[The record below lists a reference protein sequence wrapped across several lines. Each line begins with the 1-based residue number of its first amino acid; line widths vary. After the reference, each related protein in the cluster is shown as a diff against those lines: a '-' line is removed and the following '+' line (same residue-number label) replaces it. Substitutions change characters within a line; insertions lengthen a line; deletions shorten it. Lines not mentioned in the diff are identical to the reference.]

1 MTNLYKMQAALAC
14 YANDFDVTV
23 TGVDSFTPE
32 LWAHEGLAILEE
44 NMVAASLVHRDF
56 SMEVAN
62 FGDVVNTRRPGIFK
76 TKRKDDDDA
85 IVLQD
90 ATATNVQ
97 VPLNQHFYISFT
109 IRDGEASK
117 SFQDLVQIYLLPGM
131 QGIARGVDRA
141 ILGHVH
147 KFLDN
152 KVGKLGLLSSSTA
165 KNTILEARETLNRNL
180 AYPQGRN
187 MILAPGAETAML
199 QTELFIAA
207 MKRGDGGAALRE
219 ASLGRILGFDT
230 YMDQNTPACLLATAD
245 VYQGTANG
253 ANVAGFAGAVPVVV
267 NGYNTAVG
275 DFVVFADDGQP
286 TYANAV
292 TGTFGPGHATAN
304 AATQAITP
312 HDALKYGVAG
322 GTAVYVFA
330 SCTTGNTAY
339 NAGYSKAI
347 AVTGYTTGKPPAVGQ
362 LVAFGTGTSRH
373 VYTIIEAYASTV
385 EAGTWAIWLDRPLD
399 LTVAIG
405 ATVYPGPAGTF
416 NLALHKDAL
425 ALVSRPLALPNTAM
439 GVRSQVAN
447 YNDIA
452 MRVTMQYQIA
462 AQGTVVT
469 LDLLAGIALLDARL
483 GCVLLG

>member
-1 MTNLYKMQAALAC
+1 MTNLYKNQAVLAC
-14 YANDFDVTV
+14 YDNNFDF
-23 TGVDSFTPE
+23 TGTGQDAFTPE

-76 TKRKDDDDA
+76 SKRKEDA
-85 IVLQD
+85 DPIVLQD

-97 VPLNQHFYISFT
+97 VPLDQHFYISFT

-117 SFQDLVQIYLLPGM
+117 SFQDLIQIYLLPGM

-141 ILGHVH
+141 ILGQVH
-147 KFLDN
+147 RFLAN
-152 KVGKLGLLSSSTA
+152 RVGKLNGLTQLTA
-165 KNTILEARETLNRNL
+165 KDTILEARETLNRNL

-207 MKRGDGGAALRE
+207 MQRGDGGAALRE
-219 ASLGRILGFDT
+219 ASLGRVLGFDT
-230 YMDQNTPACLLATAD
+230 YMDQNTPSALLVTSDAF
-245 VYQGTANG
+245 QGTSTDAH
-253 ANVAGFAGAVPVVV
+253 VAGAGPTSFNVVV
-267 NGYNTAVG
+267 NGVNAVVG
-275 DFVVFADDGQP
+275 SFCVFEDNGQP
-286 TYANAV
+286 TYI
-292 TGTFGPGHATAN
+292 N
-304 AATQAITP
+304 AATGNGSPATTAVTLNEP
-312 HDALKYGVAG
+312 LKYA
-322 GTAVYVFA
+322 TAANSTVTIYG
-330 SCTTGNTAY
+330 SCTTGAANYA
-339 NAGYSKAI
+339 AGYSKGVSI
-347 AVTGYTTGKPPAVGQ
+347 AGYTGGKPPAVGQ
-362 LVAFGTGTSRH
+362 LVAFGTGASRRT
-373 VYTIIEAYASTV
+373 YTIIEAYAAVVDS
-385 EAGTWAIWLDRPLD
+385 GTFVLWLDRPLE
-399 LTVAIG
+399 VAVDAG
-405 ATVYPGPAGTF
+405 DDVFPGPAGTY

-469 LDLLAGIALLDARL
+469 LDLLAGIALLDSRL
-483 GCVLLG
+483 GCVVLG

>member
-1 MTNLYKMQAALAC
+1 MIDLYTMPAVLAC
-14 YANDFDVTV
+14 YDNVNDAFV
-23 TGVDSFTPE
+23 PE

-76 TKRKDDDDA
+76 SKRKDDADS

-90 ATATNVQ
+90 AVATPVQ

-109 IRDGEASK
+109 IKDGEASK
-117 SFQDLVQIYLLPGM
+117 SFQDLIQIYLLPGM

-141 ILGHVH
+141 ILGHAH
-147 KFLDN
+147 KFLAN
-152 KVGKLGLLSSSTA
+152 KAGKLNGLTQLNA
-165 KNTILEARETLNRNL
+165 KDTILATREILNRNL

-187 MILAPGAETAML
+187 LILAPGSETAML

-207 MKRGDGGAALRE
+207 MQRGDGGAALRE
-219 ASLGRILGFDT
+219 ASLGRVLGFDT
-230 YMDQNTPACLLATAD
+230 YMDQNTPASVKATSDYVNAVVNNVGGYAAGATGALAVTLAT
-245 VYQGTANG
+245 YQVTAG
-253 ANVAGFAGAVPVVV
+253 E
-267 NGYNTAVG
+267 Y
-275 DFVVFADDGQP
+275 VVFEENGQP
-286 TYANAV
+286 TSALAATVGGGATTDVTLDEALVYAV
-292 TGTFGPGHATAN
+292 TN
-304 AATQAITP
+304 
-312 HDALKYGVAG
+312 G
-322 GTAVYVFA
+322 GAVTVYKHCHNVGA
-330 SCTTGNTAY
+330 QLAD
-339 NAGYSKAI
+339 YSKG
-347 AVTGYTTGKPPAVGQ
+347 VTVGTYNVAPKVGQ
-362 LVAFGTGTSRH
+362 LIAFGLGTARR
-373 VYTIIEAYASTV
+373 VYTIIEAYVDPTNGAQT
-385 EAGTWAIWLDRPLD
+385 ILWLDRPLEVGVGNGD
-399 LTVAIG
+399 A
-405 ATVYPGPAGTF
+405 AFPGPAGSF

>member
-1 MTNLYKMQAALAC
+1 MNKLFTQAVLAS
-14 YANDFDVTV
+14 YANDFDYTD
-23 TGVDSFTPE
+23 TGSDAFTPE

-62 FGDVVNTRRPGIFK
+62 FGDVVNTRRPGVFK
-76 TKRKDDDDA
+76 SKRKVDSDS

-97 VPLNQHFYISFT
+97 VPLDQHFYISFT

-117 SFQDLVQIYLLPGM
+117 SFQDLIQIYLLPGM
-131 QGIARGVDRA
+131 QGIARGIDRA
-141 ILGHVH
+141 ILGQVH

-152 KVGKLGLLSSSTA
+152 KVGKLQGLTSSTA
-165 KNTILEARETLNRNL
+165 KDTILEARETLNRNL

-187 MILAPGAETAML
+187 MVLAPGAETAML

-230 YMDQNTPACLLATAD
+230 YMDQNTPAKLAASADTFAGTSNNAHAAGTAANANLN
-245 VYQGTANG
+245 VVILGIEVLAGEYVVFEENGQPTTANG
-253 ANVAGFAGAVPVVV
+253 STSSTNTTVV
-267 NGYNTAVG
+267 
-275 DFVVFADDGQP
+275 
-286 TYANAV
+286 
-292 TGTFGPGHATAN
+292 HLEE
-304 AATQAITP
+304 
-312 HDALKYGVAG
+312 ALKYAVTATGVV
-322 GTAVYVFA
+322 TAYQH
-330 SCTTGNTAY
+330 CHTGNTTY
-339 NAGYSKAI
+339 TAGYSKGI
-347 AVTGYTTGKPPAVGQ
+347 AVASYTAGKQPTVGQ
-362 LVAFGTGTSRH
+362 LVSFGVGTTRH
-373 VYTIIEAYASTV
+373 TYTIIEAYLEAV
-385 EAGTWAIWLDRPLD
+385 EAGTCVIWLDRPLD
-399 LTVAIG
+399 RTVTAG
-405 ATVYPGPAGTF
+405 DAVFPGPAGTY

-452 MRVTMQYQIA
+452 MRVSMQYQIS

>member
-1 MTNLYKMQAALAC
+1 M
-14 YANDFDVTV
+14 
-23 TGVDSFTPE
+23 
-32 LWAHEGLAILEE
+32 HEGLAILEE

-76 TKRKDDDDA
+76 SKRKEDSDS

-90 ATATNVQ
+90 ATALNVQ

-109 IRDGEASK
+109 IKDGEASK
-117 SFQDLVQIYLLPGM
+117 SFQDLIQIYLLPGM

-147 KFLDN
+147 KFLAN
-152 KVGKLGLLSSSTA
+152 KTGKLLGLDQNNA
-165 KNTILEARETLNRNL
+165 KNTILETRETMNRNL

-187 MILAPGAETAML
+187 LILAPGSETAML

-207 MKRGDGGAALRE
+207 MQRGDGGAALRE
-219 ASLGRILGFDT
+219 ASLGRVLGFDT
-230 YMDQNTPACLLATAD
+230 YMDQNMPSKLKSGAD
-245 VYQGTANG
+245 YADGTITNAYAAGTQSNMVVDVNAYNAIVG
-253 ANVAGFAGAVPVVV
+253 EFAVAEQ
-267 NGYNTAVG
+267 N
-275 DFVVFADDGQP
+275 GQP
-286 TYANAV
+286 TTIRSV
-292 TGTFGPGHATAN
+292 TLTGADTTAIVLDAT
-304 AATQAITP
+304 
-312 HDALKYGVAG
+312 LKYGVDANSVITVYKHCNAVGTYYG
-322 GTAVYVFA
+322 GYAKSITVG
-330 SCTTGNTAY
+330 TY
-339 NAGYSKAI
+339 NVAP
-347 AVTGYTTGKPPAVGQ
+347 TVGQ
-362 LVAFGTGTSRH
+362 LISIGTTPNN
-373 VYTIIEAYASTV
+373 VLYTIIEAYVDPNNAAQTRL
-385 EAGTWAIWLDRPLD
+385 WLDRPLEG
-399 LTVAIG
+399 LTTVAQISAG
-405 ATVYPGPAGTF
+405 DPVFPGPAGSF